1 MRFDR
6 TGIALVLLV
15 ASMPALAG
23 PSGDAV
29 PGAERQQELK
39 KLLHRD
45 CGSCHGLH
53 LDGGLGPALSPE
65 RMRGYDREALVRV
78 ILEGVPGTAMPG
90 WQSELSEAEA
100 RWLARHLQEREP
112 SRND

>member
-1 MRFDR
+1 MRFE
-6 TGIALVLLV
+6 GACIALVLLV
-15 ASMPALAG
+15 VSRPAFAG
-23 PSGDAV
+23 QPDDAM
-29 PGAERQQELK
+29 PGAERQEELS

>member
-1 MRFDR
+1 MQTFRA
-6 TGIALVLLV
+6 GMALVVLMLGTS
-15 ASMPALAG
+15 ASAGEPGDEMPAPEA
-23 PSGDAV
+23 
-29 PGAERQQELK
+29 RQDLK

-65 RMRGYDREALVRV
+65 RMDRYDRDALAGV

-90 WQSELSEAEA
+90 WQSQLSEAEA
-100 RWLARHLQEREP
+100 RWLARHLQSRTP
-112 SRND
+112 SQDD

>member
-1 MRFDR
+1 MQPFQ
-6 TGIALVLLV
+6 TVVGLALIMPVLLV
-15 ASMPALAG
+15 SAG
-23 PSGDAV
+23 E
-29 PGAERQQELK
+29 PGAAMPSPEKQQELK

-65 RMRGYDREALVRV
+65 RMRGYDRDALVRV

-90 WQSELSEAEA
+90 WESQLSEAEA
-100 RWLARHLQEREP
+100 RWLARHLQNREP
-112 SRND
+112 SQD